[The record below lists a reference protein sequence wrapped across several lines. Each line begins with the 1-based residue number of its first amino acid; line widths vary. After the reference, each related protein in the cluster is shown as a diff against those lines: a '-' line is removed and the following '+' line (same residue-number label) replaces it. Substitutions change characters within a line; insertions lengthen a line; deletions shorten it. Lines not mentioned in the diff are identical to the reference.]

1 MEGVFF
7 ILIFVG
13 VIAIT
18 ALLFGVWIIVAIA
31 RVITRIIG
39 SMLALPKVPPMPPTH
54 LVRAGHTIRCT
65 NDRCNGQN
73 PAAARFCRRCGTA
86 LDAAQRVRATRRA
99 VAWCCW

>member
-31 RVITRIIG
+31 RVIYRIIS
-39 SMLALPKVPPMPPTH
+39 SMFALPSMPPMPV
-54 LVRAGHTIRCT
+54 VRAGHTIRCT

-86 LDAAQRVRATRRA
+86 LDAAQRVKATRRA
-99 VAWCCW
+99 AHAGWCCW

>member
-31 RVITRIIG
+31 RVIFRIIG
-39 SMLALPKVPPMPPTH
+39 SMFAPPRMPPMPV
-54 LVRAGHTIRCT
+54 VRAAGTIRCT

-73 PAAARFCRRCGTA
+73 PASARFCRRCGTA
-86 LDAAQRVRATRRA
+86 LDAAQRVRATRRHA
-99 VAWCCW
+99 HAGWCCW